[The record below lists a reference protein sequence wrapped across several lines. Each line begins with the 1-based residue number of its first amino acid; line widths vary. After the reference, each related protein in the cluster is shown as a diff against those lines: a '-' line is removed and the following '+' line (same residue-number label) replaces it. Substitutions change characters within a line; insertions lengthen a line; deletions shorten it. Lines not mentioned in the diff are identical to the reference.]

1 LLKDEMA
8 LKCPDCG
15 AEYSDGG
22 YYCGS
27 CGAALQD
34 TSIPSG
40 THELTDTLVWDI
52 DRVGLT
58 IALTGLLVVIF
69 SVLMYMYGTTYC
81 AWFGY
86 DPAIPW
92 WTPFALVGSL
102 MMLIGIVMNAAQ
114 RLPRP
119 IQGVLVCEFYTI
131 AIAMILSWVLA
142 MTVTETITYTTEGG
156 LLVEIEVFGHRSGA
170 IFYFIT
176 VGVLPIVAGYALWT
190 RNRIAWAV
198 VVVISLLEMS
208 VSWISFSQSFDP
220 YVASITA
227 MVQIPLIVLLGL
239 PSARNWYSKS
249 GVGRSAS

>member
-1 LLKDEMA
+1 MA
-8 LKCPDCG
+8 VKCPDCG
-15 AEYSDGG
+15 TECSEGR

-27 CGAALQD
+27 CGTALQD

-58 IALTGLLVVIF
+58 LALTGLLVVIF
-69 SVLMYMYGTTYC
+69 SVLMHMYGTTYRV
-81 AWFGY
+81 WFGY
-86 DPAIPW
+86 NPAIPW
-92 WTPFALVGSL
+92 WTPFAFVGSL

-114 RLPRP
+114 RLPRTV
-119 IQGVLVCEFYTI
+119 QAVLVCEFYTI
-131 AIAMILSWVLA
+131 AIAAILSWVLA
-142 MTVTETITYTTEGG
+142 MTVTETITYPTQGG
-156 LLVEIEVFGHRSGA
+156 LLVIIQVFGHRSDA
-170 IFYFIT
+170 ILYYIT

-208 VSWISFSQSFDP
+208 VSWIWFSQFFDP

-227 MVQIPLIVLLGL
+227 MLQIPMIVLLWL

-249 GVGRSAS
+249 RAGRSAS